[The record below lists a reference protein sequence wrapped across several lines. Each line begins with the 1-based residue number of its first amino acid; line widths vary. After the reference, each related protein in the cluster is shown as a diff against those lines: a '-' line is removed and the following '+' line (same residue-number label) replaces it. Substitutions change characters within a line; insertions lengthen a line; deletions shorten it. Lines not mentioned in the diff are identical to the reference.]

1 MIENNTVP
9 QAVQNCHEL
18 IAWLI
23 PVLDKMPR
31 NRRFT
36 LGDKIEVGLIELLST
51 LVEATYRHTGKDK
64 LLQKANTQ
72 LTVLRHL
79 WRLAYELK
87 AIAHKQYQYG
97 GQLIV
102 DLGQQIGGWQKFAQA
117 NKINHNKNRSKP
129 R

>member
-1 MIENNTVP
+1 MVENVKVP
-9 QAVQNCHEL
+9 QAVQNCHQL

-36 LGDKIEVGLIELLST
+36 LGEKIETKLIDILAL
-51 LVEATYRHTGKDK
+51 LVEASYKQTGKDK
-64 LLQKANTQ
+64 ILQKANTQ

-79 WRLAYELK
+79 WRLVYKLK

-97 GQLIV
+97 SQLIV
-102 DLGQQIGGWQKFAQA
+102 DLGQQIGGWQKFAQTTRS
-117 NKINHNKNRSKP
+117 NRSKP